1 MSDERNRR
9 LLEWLEDKAF
19 LGNWTFNMENLVQAI
34 EDAYRNLEN
43 LRNVVISLLEQL
55 QVAESRAL
63 RMLPY
68 LILERA
74 FAFANTRA
82 PLPYLRG
89 GRHNLDSSVLLQH
102 VVVVGHGG
110 GRVWHWS
117 SLATKL

>member
-63 RMLPY
+63 RKLP
-68 LILERA
+68 
-74 FAFANTRA
+74 
-82 PLPYLRG
+82 
-89 GRHNLDSSVLLQH
+89 NLF
-102 VVVVGHGG
+102 
-110 GRVWHWS
+110 
-117 SLATKL
+117 